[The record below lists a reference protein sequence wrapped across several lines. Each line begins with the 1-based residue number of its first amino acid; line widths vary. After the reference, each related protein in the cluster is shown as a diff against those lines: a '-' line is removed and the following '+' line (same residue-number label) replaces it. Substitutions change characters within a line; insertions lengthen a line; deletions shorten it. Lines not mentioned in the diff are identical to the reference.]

1 MIRHHIKSVLI
12 VAALSGAL
20 QAVIYVNPYTGT
32 ISLSE
37 LVLQLSGSRGEF
49 ALGVSLH
56 ELLGFAMRMVP
67 SYIASAFIGTE
78 LYRHY
83 CTASVYVFS
92 RHPNRLSWYAKEV
105 GFIFSSAVVFYI
117 IQLATTI
124 VTTIFRY
131 QIDFDWAGCGLLLYH
146 LAIYTLW
153 LFTMSMLINL
163 LSVFFGSDSAFLSVI
178 IGQSALITLLTFAS
192 DEVSPLIRTIN
203 PIAHLVLQWH
213 GCTNKLYDGILAT
226 AYPYLN
232 LDSTLLLMLLLG
244 IGIVTACG
252 LILNKHDLLIS
263 NMETGR

>member
-153 LFTMSMLINL
+153 LFTMS
-163 LSVFFGSDSAFLSVI
+163 I
-178 IGQSALITLLTFAS
+178 I
-192 DEVSPLIRTIN
+192 
-203 PIAHLVLQWH
+203 
-213 GCTNKLYDGILAT
+213 T
-226 AYPYLN
+226 A
-232 LDSTLLLMLLLG
+232 
-244 IGIVTACG
+244 
-252 LILNKHDLLIS
+252 
-263 NMETGR
+263 